1 MDIVQLL
8 LEAGCDINAQ
18 NENGQTALHYAAS
31 KNRLEIAKELFKQPD
46 LQIDLIDK
54 QKQVIIINN

>member
-1 MDIVQLL
+1 MDIVKLL

-31 KNRLEIAKELFKQPD
+31 KNRLEIAKELFKHD
-46 LQIDLIDK
+46 VQIDLIDK
-54 QKQVIIINN
+54 QKQVSAWK